1 MAKKLTVK
9 ERAALLMSLMSN
21 SSSVQVPDKTAKE
34 ALKILKSLQKNT
46 STLDNEG
53 RTSLKNPVTKTEVGM
68 TNYGAGRGGGNN
80 IEFTRGNSFTR
91 PAKPNTPVQQLGVQ
105 ATINQLLSEI
115 PIKGKGDSRYEA
127 QPVTDSKDFAKRLDG
142 YKGENQRAKAY
153 RRMTKGAFTLPSDNT
168 MMRGN
173 RLGESKWQPRGEKSR
188 YAKAVNYDLTEVLKR
203 LGIKGAQRT
212 ALQKIPGIGKYL
224 QTYMTAEDMFK
235 AITGKSPTGEFVNQA
250 QRTVKD
256 QSIPRPATLMLP
268 RR

>member
-9 ERAALLMSLMSN
+9 ERAALLMSLLSN
-21 SSSVQVPDKTAKE
+21 SSSMQVPDKTAKE
-34 ALKILKSLQKNT
+34 ALKILQSLQQNT
-46 STLDNEG
+46 STLDKEG

-68 TNYGAGRGGGNN
+68 TNYGSGRGGGNN
-80 IEFTRGNSFTR
+80 IDFSRNGSFTR

-115 PIKGKGDSRYEA
+115 PIKGTGDSRYEA
-127 QPVTDSKDFAKRLDG
+127 QPIEDSKDLAKRLDG
-142 YKGENQRAKAY
+142 YKGENQRAKVY
-153 RRMTKGAFTLPSDNT
+153 RRMTKGAFTLAPDNT

-203 LGIKGAQRT
+203 LGIKAAQRT

-224 QTYMTAEDMFK
+224 QAYMTAEDMFQ
-235 AITGKSPTGEFVNQA
+235 AITGKRPTGEFVNQA
-250 QRTVKD
+250 QSTIKD
-256 QSIPRPATLMLP
+256 QSMPRPATLMMP

>member
-1 MAKKLTVK
+1 MEKKLTFK
-9 ERAALLMSLMSN
+9 ERATLLMGLMSK
-21 SSSVQVPDKTAKE
+21 SSPIQVPDKTAKE
-34 ALKILKSLQKNT
+34 ALKILESLQQNT
-46 STLDNEG
+46 STTDNSG

-68 TNYGAGRGGGNN
+68 TNYGSGRGGGNN
-80 IEFTRGNSFTR
+80 IDFSRNDGFAR
-91 PAKPNTPVQQLGVQ
+91 PAKPNTPLQQLGVQ

-115 PIKGKGDSRYEA
+115 PIKGTGDSRYEA
-127 QPVTDSKDFAKRLDG
+127 QPISDSKDFAKSLDG

-153 RRMTKGAFTLPSDNT
+153 RRMTKGAFTLPPDNA

-203 LGIKGAQRT
+203 LGIKGAQRK
-212 ALQKIPGIGKYL
+212 AVSMIPGIGPYL

-235 AITGKSPTGEFVNQA
+235 AITGKSPTGEFIDQA
-250 QRTVKD
+250 KRTIKD
-256 QSIPRPATLMLP
+256 QTIPRPATLMMP

>member
-1 MAKKLTVK
+1 MEKKLSIK

-21 SSSVQVPDKTAKE
+21 SSSMQVPDKTAKE
-34 ALKILKSLQKNT
+34 ALKILKSLQENT
-46 STLDNEG
+46 STLDNKG

-68 TNYGAGRGGGNN
+68 TNYGSGRGGGNN
-80 IEFTRGNSFTR
+80 IDFSRNGSFAR
-91 PAKPNTPVQQLGVQ
+91 PAQVNTPTQQLGVQ

-115 PIKGKGDSRYEA
+115 PIKGAGDSRYEA
-127 QPVTDSKDFAKRLDG
+127 SPVTDSKDFAKRLDG

-153 RRMTKGAFTLPSDNT
+153 RRMTKGAFTLPPDNT

-212 ALQKIPGIGKYL
+212 AVRMIPGIGQAL
-224 QTYMTAEDMFK
+224 SAYMTGEDMFK
-235 AITGKSPTGEFVNQA
+235 AVTGKSPTGESIKFADQSI
-250 QRTVKD
+250 KD
-256 QSIPRPATLMLP
+256 QSMPRPATLMMP